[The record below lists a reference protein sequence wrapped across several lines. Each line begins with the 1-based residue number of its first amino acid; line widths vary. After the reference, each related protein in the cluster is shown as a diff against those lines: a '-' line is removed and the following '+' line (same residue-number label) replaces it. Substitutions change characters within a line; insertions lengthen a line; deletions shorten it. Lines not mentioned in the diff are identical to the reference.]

1 MNNESSKIMLIVNP
15 ASGKGKSIDLL
26 PVIDKKF
33 NEMGVK
39 TDIKITENIQ
49 QTYEIANLASQYGY
63 KRIAA
68 VGGDGTINMVAAGML
83 NSDSI
88 LAVIPAGTGNDF
100 FKQLKIKDD
109 IDSICR
115 AAAFGEV
122 IELDVGILNDHP
134 FINMI
139 GIGFD
144 AEVAIEA
151 NKAKTNFGIATY
163 LLAVYKVWKKFPIFD
178 IKLRIDS
185 LEIEEQVMLIAI
197 GIGRSTGGGFILTP
211 NALPNDG
218 KFDVC
223 IVRKTSRAKI
233 FSILPKILKGSHIRQ
248 PEVKMYRCR
257 QLDIFSEQPLPVHYE
272 GETFTSNNGRLS
284 IKMSASKLKAA
295 SGVKTVDD

>member
-122 IELDVGILNDHP
+122 IELDVGIQNDHP

-139 GIGFD
+139 GIGFY
-144 AEVAIEA
+144 AEVAI
-151 NKAKTNFGIATY
+151 
-163 LLAVYKVWKKFPIFD
+163 
-178 IKLRIDS
+178 
-185 LEIEEQVMLIAI
+185 
-197 GIGRSTGGGFILTP
+197 
-211 NALPNDG
+211 
-218 KFDVC
+218 
-223 IVRKTSRAKI
+223 
-233 FSILPKILKGSHIRQ
+233 
-248 PEVKMYRCR
+248 
-257 QLDIFSEQPLPVHYE
+257 
-272 GETFTSNNGRLS
+272 
-284 IKMSASKLKAA
+284 
-295 SGVKTVDD
+295 